1 MRLLAASA
9 VVLAVISG
17 CAKPMDR
24 LVTGGGEV
32 LLGRLETLGGGT
44 AEFRGFSCPVPSS
57 DARVVLRSG
66 GSFTGTVTVSDG
78 RLVCTGAG
86 GEVSARLKDVSCV
99 VWGATG
105 AESALFDVP
114 ACAGWVNSHI
124 IVERGAQ
131 VILLAGGAAT
141 FATGS
146 SGPEGLERTGTSLS
160 RIPEARDG
168 SLVARIGEEGVPF
181 TVGEEWSGTADASGE
196 LWLAVNLPETST
208 PAGSY
213 TVSVTVGETPGRDAV
228 VLFPARR

>member
-9 VVLAVISG
+9 VLLAILAG
-17 CAKPMDR
+17 CARPGDR

-32 LLGRLETLGGGT
+32 LLGRLESLGGGT

-57 DARVVLRSG
+57 EARVVLRSG
-66 GSFTGTVTVSDG
+66 ASFTGSVTVSEG
-78 RLVCTGAG
+78 RLVCSRAG

-99 VWGATG
+99 IWGATG
-105 AESALFDVP
+105 AESALLDIP
-114 ACAGWVNSHI
+114 AAAGWVNTHI
-124 IVERGAQ
+124 VVERGAQ
-131 VILLAGGAAT
+131 VVLLAGGAAT
-141 FATGS
+141 FATGA

-168 SLVARIGEEGVPF
+168 SLVARIGEDGAPF
-181 TVGEEWSGTADASGE
+181 TAGEEWNGVADASGE